1 MSTTQEPTDA
11 KRPDVVV
18 DHRPWGN
25 FRQYT
30 LNEPS
35 TVKIIT
41 VAAGEALSLQRHEH
55 RDELWVV
62 LDDGLLVELDGTTTR
77 ARAGDEFFVTRGR
90 CTGSP
95 AASTAAGSS
104 RSPSAGST
112 RTTSNGSRTATAA
125 EALPGPPAR

>member
-1 MSTTQEPTDA
+1 MATSNDPRVDP
-11 KRPDVVV
+11 RPGVVV

-41 VAAGEALSLQRHEH
+41 VTAGESLSLQRHEH

-62 LDDGLLVELDGTTTR
+62 LDDGLLIEVDGTTTE
-77 ARAGDEFFVTRGR
+77 ASAGDEFFVPRGSVHR
-90 CTGSP
+90 VAGG
-95 AASTAAGSS
+95 TAGGRFLEVAFG
-104 RSPSAGST
+104 RFDEQDIERLEDRYG
-112 RTTSNGSRTATAA
+112 R
-125 EALPGPPAR
+125 